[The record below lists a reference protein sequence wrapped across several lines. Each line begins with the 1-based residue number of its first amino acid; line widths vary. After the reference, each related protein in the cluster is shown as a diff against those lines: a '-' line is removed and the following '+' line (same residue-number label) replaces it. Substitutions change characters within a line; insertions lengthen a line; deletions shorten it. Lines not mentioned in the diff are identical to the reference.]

1 MPSSIRVRLLLWFW
15 ALLLAAMVPVY
26 FFTTSAVK
34 NDLVEHSR
42 LRALHQLD
50 TACWLLSEHGPF
62 AGDAVSDSWVKN
74 YGTNLGSRLTLLESG
89 HVVLDSD
96 VPLAGVPDMEDHSHR
111 PEVIAALKGEI
122 GVDVRRSA
130 TLSRDLI
137 YVARSCPVPALKSP
151 TVARIA
157 LPVAELDQQVRGLKL
172 RFLGIL
178 ALGLGISTLL
188 SFWATHG
195 LTSSIRE
202 LSGLVADIGRGA
214 YGRRVRVF
222 TGSEFTPLVDAV
234 NRMAGDIQ
242 RHVGVVEE
250 QKAELEAL
258 FNGLSEGVMT
268 VDGEGRLASCNHAFK
283 EMFPGAAGAEGKSVI
298 EATLD
303 AELARVVG
311 RALSH
316 GTERGAER
324 VVFAGPEGR
333 EIEARVD
340 AYADPSGERR
350 AVVVVQDLSQLRRL
364 EKVRRDF
371 VANVSHELRTPL
383 TSIKGYAETL
393 AALPPEKA
401 AEGSRFLGVILRN
414 ADHMSRMVDSL
425 LALSRWESSQPGTRT
440 EPVNARRLAEEA
452 IQSLWPQAQA
462 KTVRMELNAPD
473 DLPEVMG
480 DEAGLADVFRNLLD
494 NALKYSPEG
503 GCVRVDASRGK
514 GRVAFRVADE
524 GPGIPPHVR
533 ERIFERF
540 YRVGEGPGKKDGGA
554 GLGLAICRN
563 IVLALGGSIW
573 VESPPH
579 DGPGSVFAFDLPEA
593 VEQDGADAP
602 KQG

>member
-1 MPSSIRVRLLLWFW
+1 MLSSIRVRLLLWFW
-15 ALLLAAMVPVY
+15 ALLLAAMIPVY
-26 FFTTSAVK
+26 FFTAAAVK
-34 NDLVEHSR
+34 RDLVEHGR
-42 LRALHQLD
+42 LRAMHQLD
-50 TACWLLSEHGPF
+50 AVCWLLAERAPF
-62 AGDAVSDSWVKN
+62 GDTTAADAWVKN
-74 YGTNLGSRLTLLESG
+74 FASRLGSRLTLLEGG

-96 VPLAGVPDMEDHSHR
+96 VTLSEVPGMEDHSQR
-111 PEVIAALKGEI
+111 PEVVAALAGGV

-137 YVARSCPVPALKSP
+137 YVARACPVQTMKSP
-151 TVARIA
+151 AVARVA
-157 LPVAELDQQVRGLKL
+157 LPLAELDEQVRGLKT

-178 ALGLGISTLL
+178 AMGLGISTLL

-214 YGRRVRVF
+214 YGRRVRVY
-222 TGSEFTPLVDAV
+222 TGSEFSPLVEAV

-268 VDGEGRLASCNHAFK
+268 VDSEGRLVSCNTAFK
-283 EMFPGAAGAEGKSVI
+283 KIFPGSLNAEGKSVI

-311 RALSH
+311 RALGQGAER
-316 GTERGAER
+316 GTERI
-324 VVFAGPEGR
+324 VFAGPGGR

-340 AYADPSGERR
+340 AYADPAGARR
-350 AVVVVQDLSQLRRL
+350 AVVVVQDISQLRRL
-364 EKVRRDF
+364 EKIRRDF

-393 AALPPEKA
+393 SSLPPGKE
-401 AEGSRFLGVILRN
+401 EERERFLGVILRN

-440 EPVNARRLAEEA
+440 VPVDARRLAEES
-452 IQSLWPQAQA
+452 IQNLWPQAQA
-462 KTVRMELNAPD
+462 KAVRMELNAPA
-473 DLPEVMG
+473 DLPRVMG

-494 NALKYSPEG
+494 NALKYSPEK
-503 GCVRVDASRGK
+503 SRITVSGTRGQGK
-514 GRVAFRVADE
+514 VIFRISDE
-524 GPGIPPHVR
+524 GPGIPPHAR

-540 YRVGEGPGKKDGGA
+540 YRVGDGPGKKDGGA

-563 IVLALGGSIW
+563 IIVALGGSIW
-573 VESPPH
+573 VESPPN
-579 DGPGSVFAFDLPEA
+579 DGAGSIFAFDLPEA
-593 VEQDGADAP
+593 AP
-602 KQG
+602 SEKA